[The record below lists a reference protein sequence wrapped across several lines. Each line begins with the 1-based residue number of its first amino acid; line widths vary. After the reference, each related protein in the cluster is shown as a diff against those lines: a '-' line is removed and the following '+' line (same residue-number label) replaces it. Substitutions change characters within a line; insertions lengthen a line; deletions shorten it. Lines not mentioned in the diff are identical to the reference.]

1 MSDNLIIGID
11 EAGRGPL
18 AGNVFAAAVLL
29 GSIHIEGLTDSKK
42 LTAIKREQ
50 LTQIIHEKSI
60 RYSVAQSSVEEI
72 DEINILNAT
81 LLAMNRALDEVL
93 EALSPKYKDEIL
105 TVIIDG
111 NRIPESLKGKAP
123 IYYKNFKLNVISKIK
138 GDLTVPAVSA
148 ASIIAKTSRDSHIL
162 QLHEIVPEYR
172 FDLHKG
178 YGTAKHIELIEKY
191 GPSKFHRKSFNPV
204 RSMAQKTL
212 F

>member
-42 LTAIKREQ
+42 LSVIKREQ

-172 FDLHKG
+172 FDLNKG
-178 YGTAKHIELIEKY
+178 YATAMHIELLEKY